1 MLINFFLP
9 SSISDFNF
17 LLFFF
22 GENCNPLGFFQNKP
36 VYRMNE
42 EIQSIFNKWKT
53 AMNAWEVMTPTFF
66 ELYTVYTKHTGQFFF
81 HTYSLTYSNK
91 DLSVLLK
98 VVNTSI

>member
-1 MLINFFLP
+1 
-9 SSISDFNF
+9 
-17 LLFFF
+17 
-22 GENCNPLGFFQNKP
+22 
-36 VYRMNE
+36 MNE